1 MKFLAILFA
10 SFALFAQSNASDAA
24 LNGYI
29 RDESGAS
36 IPAAKVTARNLNTNT
51 EIPAVANQD
60 GYFRFPLLRVGEY
73 ELRATSA
80 GFAEFKQT
88 GIRLAVG
95 QQARIDI
102 ILKVGTA
109 ADSVTVNADAAL
121 VSASGDV
128 AQGEVLNEKAVRTLP
143 ITSRNVYNFHL
154 LGPGVKG
161 IPSTGFGTTQFTF
174 GGHSRSTWTVDGLD
188 NSQRRTNR
196 QIRLV
201 ISTPESVQEMQ
212 VLSGAYSAE
221 FGRAAGGIIN
231 VISRSGSNELHG
243 SGMGLFRPLATSARS
258 PLAARKAQQ
267 SWWMV
272 AGNLSGTL
280 KKDRL
285 FFFINDEYN
294 PLKTPAP
301 VTILPEAARALNLP
315 ASDLADSP
323 FGETFHTPSAKLNF
337 IINPKNSGFL
347 RYNRFTNDQPGGG
360 GALTAISRSLSFED
374 RMNGGAGQLATVI
387 SPTLLNE
394 LRFGI
399 NRRAETRDTYVP
411 GQPNG
416 AQINIT
422 GIANFGVN
430 PLAGSGSVET
440 STQIIDNLTWSRG
453 RHTIKTGVDY
463 QSTGFQITAAL
474 NRLFT
479 FGGLPA
485 AAGRPAVTPLD
496 QYLRTVARTI
506 DPATSRPYTYT
517 QLSQELG
524 ENAINL
530 RYHFVNFFLQ
540 DEFRIHPRLTL
551 NFGIRYEA
559 VLNPVLDDKA
569 PFELSRR
576 VQNDMN
582 NWAPRFG
589 FSWSPMRDNKTVVR
603 GGYGIFFDN
612 PSLGTSANGALVNG
626 RRVLSYTIPGTDARS
641 PLYPNLL
648 ASADPTFQTPP
659 NITAFAKDYQVM
671 YGHNASLQLQR
682 QVLKDVAV
690 NVQYGYWGHRFA
702 PYTRDINLSAPASFL
717 ADGRPVFR
725 GTAGRPDTRF
735 RAINLTESGANNN
748 YHAFDLTLTKRF
760 SQGLQLSTTWSWS
773 HAIAEG
779 DLEGGALTDP
789 TNRLR
794 DRGNANADVR
804 HNWVMQGL
812 WAPKYFYGFELSS
825 VVFFNSGYMIN
836 PLSGTDLNNDLILN
850 DRLPFRSRNSFT
862 GPSFFQVDFRLT
874 RRIKVAERHFLELIA
889 ESENLTNHLN
899 AACSITGCT
908 GAVVNRDGAADFGR
922 ITSTRAGRNFQ
933 FGMRYS
939 F

>member
-1 MKFLAILFA
+1 MKFLALALA
-10 SFALFAQSNASDAA
+10 SFALYAQSNATDAA

-36 IPAAKVTARNLNTNT
+36 IPAAKITARSRDTNN
-51 EIPAVANQD
+51 EFSILANQD

-73 ELRATSA
+73 DLRASA
-80 GFAEFKQT
+80 PGFADYQQT
-88 GIRLAVG
+88 GIRLTVG
-95 QQARIDI
+95 QQGRIDI

-109 ADSVTVNADAAL
+109 AESVTVNADAAL
-121 VSASGDV
+121 VSVSGDV

-243 SGMGLFRPLATSARS
+243 SGMGLYRPLAASARS
-258 PLAARKAQQ
+258 PLAAKKAEQT
-267 SWWMV
+267 WWMV

-301 VTILPEAARALNLP
+301 VTILPEAAKALNLP
-315 ASDLADSP
+315 ASDLVDSP

-337 IINPKNSGFL
+337 IINSKNSGFL

-360 GALTAISRSLSFED
+360 GGLTTISRSLSFED

-394 LRFGI
+394 VRFGI
-399 NRRAETRDTYVP
+399 NRRAETRATYVP
-411 GQPNG
+411 GEPNG
-416 AQINIT
+416 AQVNIT
-422 GIANFGVN
+422 GVASFGVN

-440 STQIIDNLTWSRG
+440 STQVIDNLTWSHG

-463 QSTGFQITAAL
+463 QTTGFQITAAL

-496 QYLRTVARTI
+496 QFLRTVARTI

-517 QLSQELG
+517 QLAQDLG
-524 ENAINL
+524 ENSVPL
-530 RYHFVNFFLQ
+530 RYHFVNFFAQ
-540 DEFRIHPRLTL
+540 DEFRLHPRLTL

-569 PFELSRR
+569 PYELSRR
-576 VQNDMN
+576 VRNDMN

-589 FSWSPMRDNKTVVR
+589 FSWSPMRDNKTVLR

-626 RRVLSYTIPGTDARS
+626 RRVLSYTIPGTDVRS

-682 QVLKDVAV
+682 QVLKDLAI
-690 NVQYGYWGHRFA
+690 NLQYGYWGHRFA

-836 PLSGTDLNNDLILN
+836 PLSGTDLNNDLVLN

-862 GPSFFQVDFRLT
+862 GPGFFQIDFRLT
-874 RRIKVAERHFLELIA
+874 RRIKVAEHHFLELIA

-922 ITSTRAGRNFQ
+922 VTSTRSGRNFQ